1 MSGQHVLKTWATTQ
15 ATIALS
21 SAEAELFALVKG
33 AAQALGML
41 SIGRDL
47 GLDMR
52 ATLHS
57 DASAAL
63 GIIQRQGVGKLR
75 HISTQFLW
83 IQEKT
88 RNSEFDIAK
97 VPGEDNP
104 ADILTKN
111 VPSEILA
118 RHLYAMN
125 MIPHVDRAITAPKL
139 AGIKLFNSD
148 VAGDPQGGPTDSWYS
163 EDTSFKGSVGVTR
176 VHERPRTEL
185 FTPLRVRGAPPA
197 RVLTSTRITSGRFLD
212 NGEDF
217 NFTDS
222 WRARATA
229 HRDLGRPWVGSTTFV
244 KMSREA
250 FSW

>member
-1 MSGQHVLKTWATTQ
+1 MSGQHVLKTWSTTQ

-21 SAEAELFALVKG
+21 SAEAELFAMVKG

-47 GLDMR
+47 GLQMR

-75 HISTQFLW
+75 HISTQYLW

-88 RNSEFDIAK
+88 RGNEFDIAK

-104 ADILTKN
+104 SDILTKN
-111 VPSEILA
+111 VPSEILT
-118 RHLYAMN
+118 RHLHAMN
-125 MIPHVDRAITAPKL
+125 MFPYVDRASTAPKL
-139 AGIKLFNSD
+139 AGIKLFNDGVS
-148 VAGDPQGGPTDSWYS
+148 GDPQGGPNDMWHAVNAGLENSITI
-163 EDTSFKGSVGVTR
+163 TR
-176 VHERPRTEL
+176 VHEKTRTEL

-197 RVLTSTRITSGRFLD
+197 RALTSTRITSGTFID
-212 NGEDF
+212 NGESF
-217 NFTDS
+217 TLTDS
-222 WRARATA
+222 WRARASA

-244 KMSREA
+244 RMSKHA
-250 FSW
+250 LSW